1 MADGVTA
8 RGPGDEL
15 LVERRGAVRV
25 VTLNRPDAL
34 NAANAALH
42 GAIAQLWLELD
53 ADAGARAIVL
63 TGAGSAF
70 SAGGDLHLLQQ
81 MVEDTELRTAI
92 MTEAAEIVRAMT
104 SVRVPIIAAVNG
116 PAVGLGCSLASMS
129 DIVIIEEHAYFADP
143 HVALGLVAAD
153 GGGLTWPLLTS
164 LLRAKEFILLGDRL
178 PAQDA
183 VSLGLANRVVP
194 SGTSVTAAVELAERM
209 AKLPP
214 QALRESKALLNK
226 ALRASVDAWLGGALA
241 AETASRPPRR
251 TGPRRWPSPTT
262 SDGWATRSCKPRS
275 TPRSHR
281 CTRPGSVV
289 RTGSCSSPATPSTGW
304 SRTTRCSA
312 PASPPPCSTGAP
324 ARPTSRMPSACSRD
338 ASSWSCRP
346 RSGTDS
352 CPTAPPMS

>member
-1 MADGVTA
+1 
-8 RGPGDEL
+8 
-15 LVERRGAVRV
+15 V

-53 ADAGARAIVL
+53 ADAEARAIVL

-81 MVEDTELRTAI
+81 MVEDPELRTAI
-92 MTEAAEIVRAMT
+92 MTEAGEIVRAMT

-129 DIVIIEEHAYFADP
+129 DIVLIEEQAYFADP

-241 AETASRPPRR
+241 AETASFDEQAFRDNLARMLRR
-251 TGPRRWPSPTT
+251 
-262 SDGWATRSCKPRS
+262 
-275 TPRSHR
+275 
-281 CTRPGSVV
+281 
-289 RTGSCSSPATPSTGW
+289 SSA
-304 SRTTRCSA
+304 
-312 PASPPPCSTGAP
+312 
-324 ARPTSRMPSACSRD
+324 
-338 ASSWSCRP
+338 
-346 RSGTDS
+346 
-352 CPTAPPMS
+352 